1 MSCPDKTKSRR
12 DACLRL
18 PTAGRGRQADAI
30 LCLGELRNER
40 NGPKQNSVDSVK
52 ILPDSCAAGG
62 ESSWERGE
70 GIYVEETR

>member
-18 PTAGRGRQADAI
+18 PTAGRVGRPTLSCAWVK
-30 LCLGELRNER
+30 LRNER